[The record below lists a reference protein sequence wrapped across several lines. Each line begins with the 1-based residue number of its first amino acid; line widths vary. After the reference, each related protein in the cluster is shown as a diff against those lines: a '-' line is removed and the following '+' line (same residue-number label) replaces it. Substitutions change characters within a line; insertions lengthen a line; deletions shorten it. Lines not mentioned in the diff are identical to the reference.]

1 MVKVTDFKE
10 GDIVHIMDAG
20 IERIGV
26 VTDITREDNMVCID
40 NGVQEFW
47 FAPEDIIPV
56 PLTEHQLIH
65 TLGFEKEETGD
76 GTKYKKG
83 PFRVV
88 VHDPGNYTN
97 LDVWYRED
105 HRHFN
110 HPLYVH
116 ELQNHHL
123 AMTKVPLEAT
133 IVPKTS

>member
-1 MVKVTDFKE
+1 MVKITELKE
-10 GDIVHIMDAG
+10 GDIVKVMDSG
-20 IERIGV
+20 DERIGTV
-26 VTDITREDNMVCID
+26 VEISRDENMANIN

-47 FAPEDIIPV
+47 YSPEDIIPV
-56 PLTEHQLIH
+56 PLTEDQLIN
-65 TLGFEKEETGD
+65 TLGFEKEDTPE

-97 LDVWYRED
+97 LDIWYRED
-105 HRHFN
+105 RRHFN

-123 AMTKVPLEAT
+123 QMTKVYLER
-133 IVPKTS
+133 VPAH